1 MHRTAILLCVWQL
14 AGFVEFNSICS
25 ITTTEAHR
33 TGLLRQNQGQRNGTR
48 LTPTAL
54 TLRKSG
60 DSALTLSN
68 MDIDQQTQ
76 TF

>member
-1 MHRTAILLCVWQL
+1 
-14 AGFVEFNSICS
+14 
-25 ITTTEAHR
+25 
-33 TGLLRQNQGQRNGTR
+33 LLRQNQGQRNGTR

-76 TF
+76 TFEDRVTILIHARDIPVALKIEDSRGR